1 MATTNKAFRV
11 KSGLIVE
18 GAELKPAAGTTTYPP
33 ILLTSGTNLTSATAG
48 AFEYDGTRFY
58 LSPSTTRKAIALTDS
73 TGATLD
79 STITGSSLTSVG
91 TLTNL
96 TVTNTITGSVSG
108 NAGTVTNG
116 VYTSGS
122 YANPTWITS
131 LAWSKISTT
140 PTTLSGYG
148 ITDAASS
155 THTHGNITNAGA
167 IGSTSGLVAV
177 TTTSGA
183 LTVAA
188 TPSSTSTQFL
198 RGDLT
203 WVVPTDTYPT
213 TFTYTGGTTAGPTG
227 SLTGSGMSAV
237 SFAAIPAAASG
248 ASGIITTGAQTLD
261 GVKTFSSFPEVSGTP
276 STSNQLVNKI
286 YVDNI
291 ASGVNA
297 HDAVIAATTAALT
310 VTYNN
315 NTTGVGATL
324 TNAGTQAAL
333 VLDNVS
339 LLSGD
344 RVLVKNQASTL
355 QNGIYTVTTVG
366 TASTNWVLTRASDYD
381 QSIAGEVAA
390 GDTTFVVA
398 PAAQYST
405 APTQQ
410 NTSWT
415 MNTPGTISIGSSAIT
430 FVQSNAATTYTS
442 GTGISISSGAIS
454 VDSTVLTTTSTQTGI
469 TNKTFTAPV
478 LGAATATTINKVT
491 ITAPATGST
500 LTIAEGK
507 TFTSSNTLTLT
518 GTDGSSLAI
527 GTGGTLGTG
536 AFATIANYVPTSTTV
551 WGQALSGNITG
562 NLTSV
567 GTITGTLGTTLAI
580 SVPTASTGN
589 GTGVSLTGGIA
600 SASTGSPVG
609 GTVTITGGQQSNA
622 TPTGT
627 GGAVNIAA
635 GASGANGQGGSIT
648 LDGGAGGANGGGNV
662 TIRGGASGSGNG
674 LINIGTTNT
683 DSIAIGASGKT
694 TTISGT
700 TATTTL
706 TATTVTVNSIANIV
720 TASGSTTGTTALTLS
735 TVYASGT
742 YNGGEFTIKATNS
755 TNIEITKVLVI
766 TDGTNVYMTTYGDV
780 YVSTALVTV
789 DFTYTGANVNMVVT
803 PVAGTTGTTSVKVTG
818 TLLAV

>member
-11 KSGLIVE
+11 KTGLIVE

-91 TLTNL
+91 TLANL
-96 TVTNTITGSVSG
+96 TVTNTITGSISG
-108 NAGTVTNG
+108 NAATATNG
-116 VYTSGS
+116 VVTTGTYS
-122 YANPTWITS
+122 NPSWITG

-188 TPSSTSTQFL
+188 TPSSASTQFL

-203 WVVPTDTYPT
+203 WVVPTDTNWYPT
-213 TFTYTGGTTAGPTG
+213 TFTYTAGTTAGPTG

-310 VTYNN
+310 ATYNN
-315 NTTGVGATL
+315 NTTGIGATL

-339 LLSGD
+339 LIAGD
-344 RVLVKNQASTL
+344 RVLIKNQATTL

-366 TASTNWVLTRASDYD
+366 TVSTNWVLTRASDYD

-430 FVQSNAATTYTS
+430 FVQSNASTTYTG
-442 GTGISISSGAIS
+442 GTGISVSSGTIS

-469 TNKTFTAPV
+469 SNKTFTAPV
-478 LGAATATTINKVT
+478 LGAATATTINKVSLGLVSGST
-491 ITAPATGST
+491 GASIQLADTKTLTVSNSLTFAGTDSSTLNIGAGGTLGTNAYTSTSYAPLTSPSFTTPSLGVASATSINKVAITAPATSAT
-500 LTIAEGK
+500 LTIADGK
-507 TFTSSNTLTLT
+507 TLTSSNTITLT
-518 GTDGSSLAI
+518 ATDGSTLAI
-527 GTGGTLGTG
+527 GTGGTLGTN
-536 AFATIANYVPTSTTV
+536 AYTSTSYAPLASP
-551 WGQALSGNITG
+551 AL
-562 NLTSV
+562 
-567 GTITGTLGTTLAI
+567 TGT
-580 SVPTASTGN
+580 P
-589 GTGVSLTGGIA
+589 
-600 SASTGSPVG
+600 
-609 GTVTITGGQQSNA
+609 
-622 TPTGT
+622 
-627 GGAVNIAA
+627 
-635 GASGANGQGGSIT
+635 
-648 LDGGAGGANGGGNV
+648 
-662 TIRGGASGSGNG
+662 
-674 LINIGTTNT
+674 
-683 DSIAIGASGKT
+683 
-694 TTISGT
+694 
-700 TATTTL
+700 
-706 TATTVTVNSIANIV
+706 TVNSIAGLV

-742 YNGGEFTIKATNS
+742 YNGGEFIIKATNS

-780 YVSTALVTV
+780 FVSADLVNV

-803 PVAGTTGTTSVKVTG
+803 PVAGTTGTTTVKVTG

>member
-11 KSGLIVE
+11 KSGLTVE
-18 GAELKPAAGTTTYPP
+18 GAELRPAAGTITYPP

-96 TVTNTITGSVSG
+96 TVTNTITGSISG
-108 NAGTVTNG
+108 NAATATNG
-116 VYTSGS
+116 VVTTGTYS
-122 YANPTWITS
+122 NPTWITG

-167 IGSTSGLVAV
+167 IGSTANLVVVTGASGVV
-177 TTTSGA
+177 
-183 LTVAA
+183 TVATNTNQGA
-188 TPSSTSTQFL
+188 STFL

-203 WVVPTDTYPT
+203 WVVPTDTNWYPT
-213 TFTYTGGTTAGPTG
+213 GFTYTGGTTAGPTG
-227 SLTGSGMSAV
+227 SLTGTGMTAV
-237 SFAAIPAAASG
+237 SIPAIPAAASG
-248 ASGIITTGAQTLD
+248 ASGIVTTGAQTLD

-276 STSNQLVNKI
+276 STSNQLVNKT

-310 VTYNN
+310 ATYNN
-315 NTTGVGATL
+315 NTTGIGATL

-339 LLSGD
+339 LIAGD
-344 RVLVKNQASTL
+344 RVLIKNQATTL

-366 TASTNWVLTRASDYD
+366 TVSTNWVLTRASDYD

-430 FVQSNAATTYTS
+430 FVQSSASAPYTG
-442 GTGISISSGAIS
+442 GTGISVSSGTIS

-478 LGAATATTINKVT
+478 LGAATATTINKVA
-491 ITAPATGST
+491 ITAPATSST
-500 LTIAEGK
+500 LTVDDGK
-507 TFTSSNTLTLT
+507 TLRVSNTMTLSSSA
-518 GTDGSSLAI
+518 DGNNLNI

-567 GTITGTLGTTLAI
+567 GTITGTLGTTLAL
-580 SVPTASTGN
+580 SFPTATTGN
-589 GTGVSLTGGIA
+589 GTGITITGGTS
-600 SASTGSPVG
+600 SASSGSPVG
-609 GTVTITGGQQSNA
+609 GSVTITAGQQSNA
-622 TPTGT
+622 TIVGT
-627 GGAVNIAA
+627 GGSVGITG
-635 GASGANGQGGSIT
+635 GASGAQGVGGSVTINA
-648 LDGGAGGANGGGNV
+648 GAGGSN
-662 TIRGGASGSGNG
+662 GNG
-674 LINIGTTNT
+674 NIYIGVSNT
-683 DSIAIGASGKT
+683 DFISIGATGKT
-694 TTISGT
+694 TTIAGT
-700 TATTTL
+700 TATSTL
-706 TATTVTVNSIANIV
+706 TATTITLNSIANII

-735 TVYASGT
+735 TVYGSGT
-742 YNGGEFTIKATNS
+742 YNGGEFIIKATNS

-780 YVSTALVTV
+780 FVSPDLVNI

-803 PVAGTTGTTSVKVTG
+803 PVAGTTGTTSVKVSG